1 MARSLFREARNDRI
15 ETLMAERRII
25 NGYIYE
31 RGADGSIVPV
41 GPAGGGQGGSQ
52 MPVDPTYEL
61 KGPKARTDLQG
72 SLLDNQGQ
80 ALANQLAQMKIDEE
94 NRKKAEE
101 ASAKAEAE
109 SAKGTAITELVSTI
123 KAAREA
129 KQLSRDGWFATGFG
143 ASTARDWGGTSAA
156 DVKGKLDTIGGNVA
170 FDRLQRMR
178 DASKTG
184 GALGSVSEKELDLL
198 RGTIASLDQT
208 QSDAQFQ
215 SSMDRIIQVYGDT
228 LKKLSP
234 EQARELGIGERDR
247 DPAAAF
253 LNGEG
258 SAPVGPGGLPIAAGA
273 RDRGTADS
281 SGVVAS
287 SRGGFTQVPGLA
299 GIDQAV
305 IDMVGQGASA
315 QDVVRFLDT
324 AYRQTEP
331 EHGGSLR
338 VDPSLASWVGDLVE
352 EHRANPNKPVRSLR
366 PGWEL
371 LSGYETPSQEQS
383 FLDTLS
389 SPGDWLGLA
398 ADTNAGNLAMNAA
411 NAATAGLPAYLAGDK
426 GSAVMSAARLERPKT
441 TLAGDVGGSIAGL
454 VGANRLLGSVGQ
466 LGSRAANL
474 GGGIITDTA
483 YGATRGGLEN
493 GTEGALLG
501 AIGGLGGNAAGR
513 YALAPAVTAAAGT
526 RAGQAATSAVGRGGN
541 ALANAGRGLFGR
553 NPRQFTPTPV
563 PAAIPAGSRAVANR
577 LPDDAAAQLRE
588 AQSLG
593 LPLAVAD
600 LSPELQA
607 LTGSVVRKSPDARTL
622 AEQTLRPRFQGQADR
637 ARDQI
642 TRNFGAIDNPNEV
655 SDRLLE
661 TARRN
666 AGPLYDDFRAQPART
681 SDELQAMLQTPAGQ
695 QALTNARSIAA
706 NEGRDP
712 NAMGF
717 DLDDLGQVVL
727 RSDPSP
733 ETLDLVKRG
742 LDDVVSG
749 NQNPLTGRIETDAGR
764 AVEGLRRRFV
774 GEVDRL
780 YPQYAPARAAY
791 AGPAA
796 ERAAL
801 QTGRDM
807 ARAAPR
813 DIQARMGSMS
823 QPQQEQFRLGQRVAM
838 GDAVDRARLTSNPY
852 QSVWGSGDARNRA
865 ATVFGD
871 EPASRFQRAYDIE
884 DNMGRTYTEAL
895 GGSQTAPRLAAD
907 EAFDSMVGNVAE
919 AGGAIVA
926 GGGGLGELAR
936 NLAGGVRDRWRVGA
950 SRARADEMA
959 PLLLNTRPGDMAQA
973 IEELAALS
981 AARNLYVQG
990 ARKRGGLFGASV
1002 GTTALPALGQ

>member
-1 MARSLFREARNDRI
+1 
-15 ETLMAERRII
+15 MAERRII
-25 NGYIYE
+25 NGYIVE
-31 RGADGSIVPV
+31 KGDDGQIRTI
-41 GPAGGGQGGSQ
+41 GPAGGGRGGGQ

-72 SLLDNQGQ
+72 GQLDNQGQ

-94 NRKKAEE
+94 QRKLAE
-101 ASAKAEAE
+101 AAAAKAEAE
-109 SAKGTAITELVSTI
+109 GAKGTAITELISTI

-143 ASTARDWGGTSAA
+143 ASTARDYGGTSAA

-208 QSDAQFQ
+208 QSDSQFQ
-215 SSMDRIIQVYGDT
+215 SSMDRIVQVYGDT

-234 EQARELGIGERDR
+234 EQARELGLGVRDR

-253 LNGEG
+253 LNGSG
-258 SAPVGPGGLPIAAGA
+258 NAPVGPSGLPIAAGA
-273 RDRGTADS
+273 RNLGAAQSD
-281 SGVVAS
+281 GVVAS
-287 SRGGFTQVPGLA
+287 SRGGFTQVQGLA

-305 IDMVGQGASA
+305 IDMVGQGAQA
-315 QDVVRFLDT
+315 PDVVRFLND
-324 AYRQTEP
+324 AYKKTET

-338 VDPSLASWVGDLVE
+338 VDPGLASWVGDLVE
-352 EHRANPNKPVRSLR
+352 EHRANPNAPIRSLR

-371 LSGYETPSQEQS
+371 LSGYESPAEDKS
-383 FLDTLS
+383 FLDTLT
-389 SPGDWLGLA
+389 SPGDWLGHA
-398 ADTNAGNLAMNAA
+398 ADTDTGNFAMNAA
-411 NAATAGLPAYLAGDK
+411 NAATAGLPAYMAGDK
-426 GSAVMSAARLERPKT
+426 GSAVMTAARLERPKT
-441 TLAGDVGGSIAGL
+441 SIAGDVAGSVAGL
-454 VGANRLLGSVGQ
+454 VSANRLLGSAGQ
-466 LGSRAANL
+466 IGARAANL
-474 GGGIITDTA
+474 GGGVLTDTA

-493 GTEGALLG
+493 GPTG
-501 AIGGLGGNAAGR
+501 AILGTAGGLGGNLAGR
-513 YALAPAVTAAAGT
+513 YALAPAVTAAVGT
-526 RAGQAATSAVGRGGN
+526 RAGQAAVNTVGRGAN
-541 ALANAGRGLFGR
+541 ALNNARRGMFGR
-553 NPRQFTPTPV
+553 SPQPYAPV
-563 PAAIPAGSRAVANR
+563 QIPPAIPAGSRAVANR
-577 LPDDAAAQLRE
+577 LPDDAVAQLRE
-588 AQSLG
+588 AQSMG
-593 LPLAVAD
+593 MPLAVAD

-607 LTGSVVRKSPDARTL
+607 LTGSVVRKSPDARTM
-622 AEQTLRPRFQGQADR
+622 AVNTLRPRFQGQADR

-642 TRNFGAIDNPNEV
+642 SRNFGAIDNPNEI
-655 SDRLLE
+655 SDGLLE

-666 AGPLYDDFRAQPART
+666 AAPLYADFRAQPART
-681 SDELQAMLQTPAGQ
+681 SDELQAMLATPAGR
-695 QALTNARSIAA
+695 QALANARSIAA

-717 DLDDLGQVVL
+717 DLDELGQVVL

-774 GEVDRL
+774 GEADRL

-813 DIQARMGSMS
+813 DIQARMGRM
-823 QPQQEQFRLGQRVAM
+823 PENQQEQFRLGQRVAM
-838 GDAVDRARLTSNPY
+838 ADTVDRARLNSNPY
-852 QSVWGSGDARNRA
+852 QSVWGGGEARDRA

-871 EPASRFQRAYDIE
+871 GPADQFQRAFDIE
-884 DNMGRTYTEAL
+884 DNMGGTYQEAL
-895 GGSQTAPRLAAD
+895 GGSATQPRAMAD
-907 EAFDSMVGNVAE
+907 EAFDNNMGAAGE
-919 AGGAIVA
+919 AFGAVIT
-926 GGGGLGELAR
+926 GGGGLGQIAR
-936 NLAGGVRDRWRVGA
+936 NLAGGLRDNYRVGA

-959 PLLLNTRPGDMAQA
+959 PLLLNTRPGDMARA
-973 IEELAALS
+973 IEELAAQS
-981 AARNLYVQG
+981 AARNVYIQG
-990 ARKRGGLFGASV
+990 ARKRGGIFGASL
-1002 GTTALPALGQ
+1002 GASTLPAFGQ